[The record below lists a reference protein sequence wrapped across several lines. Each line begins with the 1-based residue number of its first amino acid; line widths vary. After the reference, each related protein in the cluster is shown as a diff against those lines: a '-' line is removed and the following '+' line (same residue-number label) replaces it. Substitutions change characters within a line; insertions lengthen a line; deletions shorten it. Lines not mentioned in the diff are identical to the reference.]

1 MKKRLAILLLL
12 VANTACLNLRA
23 PENITIGGRD
33 RDRDRNERRDRDRDR
48 DDDRYDR
55 DDDDR
60 YKRGDEDY
68 DDD

>member
-33 RDRDRNERRDRDRDR
+33 RDRDRSERRDRDRDR
-48 DDDRYDR
+48 DRDHDRYDR

-60 YKRGDEDY
+60 YKR

>member
-1 MKKRLAILLLL
+1 MKRRLAILLLL
-12 VANTACLNLRA
+12 VANAACLNLRA

-33 RDRDRNERRDRDRDR
+33 RDRDRNERRDSDR

-55 DDDDR
+55 DDDDDR
-60 YKRGDEDY
+60 YKRDDDDY